1 MTTTPKTP
9 ILRVPKLARP
19 PVIDGKLDPEQWK
32 GAAAVTAFPNLGSG
46 MSLPQFLQP
55 VWYVAYDDN
64 NFYLAFHYPVY
75 PQGTLRAVGKTQPE
89 AQEQVAGKLIR
100 WDDHSEIEI

>member
-1 MTTTPKTP
+1 M
-9 ILRVPKLARP
+9 
-19 PVIDGKLDPEQWK
+19 IDGKLDPEAWK
-32 GAAAVTAFPNLGSG
+32 GAAAVTAFPNFVSD

-75 PQGTLRAVGKTQPE
+75 PKGTLRAVCKTKPRSGG
-89 AQEQVAGKLIR
+89 AGGR
-100 WDDHSEIEI
+100 EIHPL